1 MNRFLNM
8 NSRDIFSLAFRT
20 VRSNKLRTGLTVSII
35 AFGIMALIGIITAI
49 QAMNQKFS
57 ESFSSMGA
65 NAFTIRFKER
75 NIRFGGGNRRE
86 VKLSTRG
93 GRKERVSNLDKNIT
107 KDEAEL
113 FVRRFDF
120 PSLKSVS
127 IFANRN
133 NIVSHENYK
142 TSPNVMMFGGDENYL
157 ALNGFTLQYGRN
169 MNRMDVQ
176 TGRNV
181 CVLGYDVAKRLFKQG
196 ARGAVNGVVR
206 INNIPFRVLGVLESK
221 GSSFG
226 FNRDNIIITT
236 FTNVDRNF
244 PNNFS
249 YVIAVMANDLIQ
261 VNAAMGEAE
270 GTFRAIRKL
279 NITEES
285 NFVLDRSD
293 SIAEKAMNSLRFLTI
308 SATVIGLITLIGAA
322 IGLMNIMLVSVS
334 ERTREVGLIKAIG
347 GKSQMVSRQ
356 FLLEAIII
364 SVLGAIFGII
374 LGIMVGNTFSLVLNT
389 GFVIPWNWVIY
400 GIVICTL
407 VGLLAGYYPA
417 RKAGRLNPIEALRYE

>member
-1 MNRFLNM
+1 MNF
-8 NSRDIFSLAFRT
+8 RDVFSLAFRT

-49 QAMNQKFS
+49 QAMNQKFT

-75 NIRFGGGNRRE
+75 NIRFGGGNRDE
-86 VKLSTRG
+86 VKLSTRT
-93 GRKERVSNLDKNIT
+93 GRKARVSNLNKNIT
-107 KDEAEL
+107 KDEAES
-113 FVRRFDF
+113 FVSRFDF
-120 PSLKSVS
+120 PSIKSIS

-169 MNRMDVQ
+169 MNRMDVSS
-176 TGRNV
+176 GRNV
-181 CVLGYDVAKRLFKQG
+181 CILGYDVAKRLFKQG
-196 ARGAVNGVVR
+196 ASGAVNGIVR

-236 FTNVDRNF
+236 YTNVDRNF
-244 PNNFS
+244 PSGFS

-279 NITEES
+279 TITEES

-293 SIAEKAMNSLRFLTI
+293 SVAEKAMNSLRFLTI

-334 ERTREVGLIKAIG
+334 ERTREVGLVKAIG
-347 GKSQMVSRQ
+347 GKSQMVRRQ

-364 SVLGAIFGII
+364 SMLGAFFGII
-374 LGIMVGNTFSLVLNT
+374 LGILVGNSFSLVLNT
-389 GFVIPWNWVIY
+389 GFVVPWNWVIY
-400 GIVICTL
+400 GIIICTL
-407 VGLLAGYYPA
+407 VGLLAGLYPA
-417 RKAGRLNPIEALRYE
+417 MKAGRLNPIEALRYE